1 MNQALAGEVVS
12 CLRVG
17 GASELSLA
25 RLRAFGRL
33 EWAGSL
39 SWLDQSGLAL
49 YFWQRL
55 KELGAES
62 AIPLQLQARLAKNL
76 EDNRLRVAEMAEEF
90 DQLNLHFGEAG
101 VEYAAL
107 KGFALIP
114 EYCPEASLR
123 TQYDYDYVV
132 RPQSLDRAEQVL
144 RAAGYIRKKLGED
157 HPVVYYRPTLPLP
170 LPSCAEGLFSAQ
182 LQRTVELHLRL
193 GYAEQEKICLGAP
206 EDALDRAG
214 WRTWEGRSFRGLTDE
229 DALSFQVLHAFRH
242 ILHNWCRLSVFL
254 EIAHFLE
261 RRSADSEFWRR
272 FAERAGGLP
281 RMADAG
287 GVVLSL
293 VARLFGGRVPGALS
307 AWTTEPL
314 PPALTLWVERY
325 GVFSALE
332 NFSGNKFSLFLHREF
347 IQDPDAWRA
356 IQRRRL
362 LPLHWPHRVAQATS
376 PQLRSRLKAGRKQG
390 FHSLRRLAF
399 HGAAVFRY
407 FFELPRWNRVLR
419 QEAGEHAGHDWPS
432 KPSLALLVS
441 ARHDERRPAAGR
453 PVAENAALSSATR
466 SDGRPGG
473 SPRGRNSSRGVFS
486 WTRKR
491 EAAEFKDRE

>member
-1 MNQALAGEVVS
+1 MNRALAQQIID
-12 CLRVG
+12 CLR
-17 GASELSLA
+17 LSGTPRTSLP
-25 RLRAFGRL
+25 RLPTFGRH
-33 EWAGSL
+33 EWQRAL
-39 SWLDQSGLAL
+39 VWLDVSGLAL

-76 EDNRLRVAEMAEEF
+76 EDNRLRVAQMAEEF

-132 RPQSLDRAEQVL
+132 RPQSLGRAEQVL
-144 RAAGYIRKKLGED
+144 RAAGYIRKTLRED

-170 LPSCAEGLFSAQ
+170 SCAEGLYSAE

-229 DALSFQVLHAFRH
+229 DALSFQVLHAFWH

-272 FAERAGGLP
+272 FSERAYGFP
-281 RMADAG
+281 RMKDAG

-293 VARLFGGRVPGALS
+293 AARLFGGRVPGALS
-307 AWTTEPL
+307 PWATEPL
-314 PPALTLWVERY
+314 PPPLTLWVERY

-347 IQDPDAWRA
+347 IQDSDAWRA

-390 FHSLRRLAF
+390 VHSLRRLAF

-419 QEAGEHAGHDWPS
+419 QKAGEHAGHDRPS
-432 KPSLALLVS
+432 KPSLALLAS
-441 ARHDERRPAAGR
+441 ARHDERADPLPG
-453 PVAENAALSSATR
+453 VLSR
-466 SDGRPGG
+466 RM
-473 SPRGRNSSRGVFS
+473 PR
-486 WTRKR
+486 
-491 EAAEFKDRE
+491 